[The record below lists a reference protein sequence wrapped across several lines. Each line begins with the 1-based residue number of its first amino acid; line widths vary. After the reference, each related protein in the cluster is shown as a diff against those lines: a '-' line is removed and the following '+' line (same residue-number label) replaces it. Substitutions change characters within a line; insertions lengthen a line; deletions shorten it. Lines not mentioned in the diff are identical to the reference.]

1 MSWKTNLYAVA
12 IAWVAAQ
19 PSAVTAETELL
30 GSFGY
35 WSAFQYD
42 TDCWVATEPADL
54 TVTQAKV
61 KTGDGELYLMIA
73 FKYGSTMPSVQIWLS
88 EEFGDILLASAVVR
102 GTTHPLFYSDEALWL
117 PVDSEVTVVKQLL
130 GGNDLKL
137 SVEGEGTTEIAA
149 TYSTE
154 GLQEAYNHMARFC
167 N

>member
-1 MSWKTNLYAVA
+1 
-12 IAWVAAQ
+12 
-19 PSAVTAETELL
+19 
-30 GSFGY
+30 
-35 WSAFQYD
+35 
-42 TDCWVATEPADL
+42 
-54 TVTQAKV
+54 
-61 KTGDGELYLMIA
+61 MIA